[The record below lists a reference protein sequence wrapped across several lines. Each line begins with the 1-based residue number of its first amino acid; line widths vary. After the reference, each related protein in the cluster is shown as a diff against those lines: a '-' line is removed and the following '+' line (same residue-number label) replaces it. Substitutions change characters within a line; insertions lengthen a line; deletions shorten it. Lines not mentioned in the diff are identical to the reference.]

1 MSADMSIDHHDHD
14 HSGHDH
20 ASHAGHTHAPA
31 SFGTAFAIGTALNAG
46 FVVLEAVFGLIANST
61 ALLADAGHNLSD
73 VFGLLV
79 AWGAS
84 TLATRAPSQRYTY
97 GLRSSSILAALANAV
112 VLLIAVGAIVWEAVR
127 HLYAPEPVAGGTVMA
142 VAAVGIVINGATA
155 MLFLRGKDGD
165 LNIRGA
171 YLHMLV
177 DAGVSLGVVVTGA
190 LVALTGVMRLDPLVS
205 LVIAG
210 LIVWGTWSL
219 LRQSTAMALHAVPP
233 HIDPTAVRAHLAS
246 LPGVTG
252 VHDLHIWSMSTTET
266 ALTSHLVMPKGHPG
280 DAFLAQVAGS
290 LREKFKIAH
299 ATLQIELADAAA
311 CAHEPDE
318 VL

>member
-1 MSADMSIDHHDHD
+1 
-14 HSGHDH
+14 
-20 ASHAGHTHAPA
+20 
-31 SFGTAFAIGTALNAG
+31 
-46 FVVLEAVFGLIANST
+46 
-61 ALLADAGHNLSD
+61 
-73 VFGLLV
+73 
-79 AWGAS
+79 
-84 TLATRAPSQRYTY
+84 
-97 GLRSSSILAALANAV
+97 
-112 VLLIAVGAIVWEAVR
+112 
-127 HLYAPEPVAGGTVMA
+127 
-142 VAAVGIVINGATA
+142 
-155 MLFLRGKDGD
+155 
-165 LNIRGA
+165 
-171 YLHMLV
+171 
-177 DAGVSLGVVVTGA
+177 VTGA